1 MRKYIHI
8 SIWEEKDKKS
18 FINLPVLPES
28 LPTSVAGK
36 AETIE
41 IVGAG
46 ERVIFGGEKLDRFSL
61 EAFFPANY
69 DASYVVEAEGKYK
82 TPSENLK
89 MLRQWIDLEQP
100 LRLYSKEGGLNR
112 SVVITNLDYENERAG
127 NIGDIFYTAE
137 FMNYKP
143 PHYRR
148 VALKQTSGTG
158 GVKTPAKKPTNPKA
172 SKLPTTYTVKSGDT
186 LGKIALT
193 FYGKA
198 DYLKIYNA
206 NNKAINAANMRAKAG
221 DKFTIYPGQKLSIPK

>member
-8 SIWEEKDKKS
+8 SIWEETDAKS
-18 FINLPVLPES
+18 FIKLPVLPET
-28 LPTSVAGK
+28 LPTSVGGK

-46 ERVIFGGEKLDRFSL
+46 ERVVFGGEKLDRFTL
-61 EAFFPANY
+61 EAFFPGGY
-69 DASYVVEAEGKYK
+69 DDSYVVESKGTYK
-82 TPSENLK
+82 TPAQNLK
-89 MLRQWIDLEQP
+89 KLREWMDLEKP

-148 VALKQTSGTG
+148 VALKQSSGKG
-158 GVKTPAKKPTNPKA
+158 GVKTPEKKPTAKKA
-172 SKLPTTYTVKSGDT
+172 SKLPAVYTVKKGDY
-186 LGKIALT
+186 LGKIALQ

-198 DYLKIYNA
+198 DYAKLYNA
-206 NNKAINAANMRAKAG
+206 NRKTIDAANKKAKSW
-221 DKFTIYPGQKLSIPK
+221 DKYTIYPGQRLTIPK

>member
-18 FINLPVLPES
+18 FIHLPVLPES

-36 AETIE
+36 AETID

-46 ERVIFGGEKLDRFSL
+46 ERIIFGGEKLDRFTL
-61 EAFFPANY
+61 EAFFPKDY
-69 DASYVVEAEGKYK
+69 DASYVVEAKGKYK
-82 TPSENLK
+82 TPSKNLQK
-89 MLRQWIDLEQP
+89 LRKWIDLEEP

-112 SVVITNLDYENERAG
+112 SVVLTNLDYENERAG

-137 FMNYKP
+137 FVSYKA

-148 VALKQTSGTG
+148 VALKKTNGSGG
-158 GVKTPAKKPTNPKA
+158 NKTPAKKPTAVNA
-172 SKLPTTYTVKSGDT
+172 SKLPTTYTVKKGDY
-186 LGKIALT
+186 LGKIALA

-198 DYLKIYNA
+198 NYTKIYNA
-206 NNKAINAANMRAKAG
+206 NKKTIDAMNKKAG
-221 DKFTIYPGQKLSIPK
+221 SRDKFTVYSGQKLTIPK

>member
-36 AETIE
+36 AETID
-41 IVGAG
+41 ILGAG
-46 ERVIFGGEKLDRFSL
+46 ERVIFGGEKLDRFTL

-69 DASYVVEAEGKYK
+69 DASYVVESKGNYK
-82 TPSENLK
+82 NPSQNLQK
-89 MLRQWIDLEQP
+89 LRRWIDLEEP

-112 SVVITNLDYENERAG
+112 SVVITNLNYDNERAG
-127 NIGDIFYTAE
+127 HVGDIFYTAE
-137 FMNYKP
+137 IMNYKP

-158 GVKTPAKKPTNPKA
+158 GVKTPAKKPTAPKA
-172 SKLPTTYTVKSGDT
+172 SKLPTTHTVKKGEY

-198 DYLKIYNA
+198 NYTKIYNA
-206 NNKAINAANMRAKAG
+206 NKKIIDAANKKAKSK
-221 DKFTIYPGQKLSIPK
+221 DKYAIYPGQKLTIPK